1 MALDSRHYS
10 SAQYLLPA
18 DAEETIRLNVQ
29 HKWITQIYGNR
40 LYVAPLSL
48 KTGDMVLESGAGS
61 GIWALDFAS
70 HVASKGASKGALIQL
85 KCIDISNKQFP
96 PNHPPNIEFSVRSVT
111 NLPVEWTNT
120 FSYAHQRLLIVAMND
135 SRWKEM
141 AAEFFRV
148 LIPGGWAELVE
159 VEAQQLRFGV
169 GPQSTKLVSLINK
182 LYDAK
187 GVIGNL
193 GVYLP
198 SLLTQAGFVNVRCE
212 TRYGRVGREIP
223 RDADDESDEK
233 REDQHVVV
241 SSQYWASLWGGMKV
255 PVINGGGYGVVQTPE
270 EYDRLLQDCRREW
283 DDSSEA
289 LVTYYAVCAQK
300 PM

>member
-1 MALDSRHYS
+1 MTHNLLD
-10 SAQYLLPA
+10 
-18 DAEETIRLNVQ
+18 TNVDSDHQ
-29 HKWITQIYGNR
+29 
-40 LYVAPLSL
+40 
-48 KTGDMVLESGAGS
+48 

-70 HVASKGASKGALIQL
+70 HVASKGALIQL

-198 SLLTQAGFVNVRCE
+198 SLLAQAGFVNVRCE

-223 RDADDESDEK
+223 RDADDEGDEK
-233 REDQHVVV
+233 SEDQHVVV